1 MNVFKSFLIIF
12 SCVGVLQVLHAQE
25 NTTAPVRTPEQE
37 AAFNTE
43 KMQKELNLSGEQAR
57 AVYEINLRHARER
70 KVATSRS
77 QALERVRLKDNQIQ
91 QVLTREQYNALQE
104 KRYDRNPN
112 IVPAGSSS
120 FRTSPE
126 LRDQNRIQ
134 QERSSTATQSVPQ
147 ERRTSVPP
155 ASFQDRRAAI
165 QQDRDNYTAQPTQP
179 TREERRAVPQSS
191 QPTQQDRR
199 AVPQPTYNRES
210 QPRSSTQ
217 QSAPSSSPSQPNRSS
232 SGSSSPRR

>member
-1 MNVFKSFLIIF
+1 MNAFKSLLIIF
-12 SCVGVLQVLHAQE
+12 SCVGALQILHAQE

-43 KMQKELNLSGEQAR
+43 KMQKELNLTREQAQ

-77 QALERVRLKDNQIQ
+77 QALERVRLKDTRIQ
-91 QVLTREQYNALQE
+91 QVLTREQYNTLQE

-112 IVPAGSSS
+112 IVPAGSNS

-134 QERSSTATQSVPQ
+134 QERSSTASQSVPQ
-147 ERRTSVPP
+147 ERRTAVPP

-165 QQDRDNYTAQPTQP
+165 QLDRDNYTPQP
-179 TREERRAVPQSS
+179 S
-191 QPTQQDRR
+191 QQERR

-210 QPRSSTQ
+210 QPQSSTR
-217 QSAPSSSPSQPNRSS
+217 QSAPTSSPSQPNRSS
-232 SGSSSPRR
+232 SSSSGSPRR

>member
-1 MNVFKSFLIIF
+1 MNAFKSFLILICCAVSF
-12 SCVGVLQVLHAQE
+12 QLITAQE

-43 KMQKELNLSGEQAR
+43 KMQKELNLSREQAQ

-77 QALERVRLKDNQIQ
+77 QALERVRLKDTQIQ
-91 QVLTREQYNALQE
+91 QVLTREQYNTLQE

-112 IVPAGSSS
+112 IVPPGSNT
-120 FRTSPE
+120 FRTSSE

-134 QERSSTATQSVPQ
+134 QERSSTASQSVPQ
-147 ERRTSVPP
+147 DRRIAVPP
-155 ASFQDRRAAI
+155 TSFQDRRATI
-165 QQDRDNYTAQPTQP
+165 QQDRNSSAPQSSPQDRRTVTESSPQ
-179 TREERRAVPQSS
+179 ERRAVPQPS
-191 QPTQQDRR
+191 
-199 AVPQPTYNRES
+199 YNRES

-217 QSAPSSSPSQPNRSS
+217 QSAPTTTPSQPSRSSS
-232 SGSSSPRR
+232 SGSSPRR